1 MIGVVELQIIS
12 WVLNKGDYS
21 IIEDNLLTVD
31 YFKGYEE
38 EYNFIA
44 DHYKTYGNV
53 PDKESFLFNFRDIE
67 LVDVQESP
75 RYLVDTIREQHLFDK
90 AVPVVQNAAKILQ
103 TDANA
108 AAEYMLQAVKEL
120 TPNYQLGGVDII
132 AQAEQRLENYK
143 ERINNP
149 NDFYFTSG
157 FPELD
162 AIIRGF
168 QRGEEFVVIFARTNQ
183 GKTWILE
190 KMIAHIWRQGANVG
204 YISPEMGSDSIGYRF
219 DTLFKG
225 FSNKALAWG
234 QETDLDL
241 AEYAQYIQ
249 ELKENKHKFIVSTP
263 LDFDNRI
270 TVSKLRNFVKQNKL
284 EALAIDGI
292 TYLTD
297 ERGRRNDNK
306 TTSLTN
312 ISEDLVSLSVELSI
326 PIFVVVQAKR
336 TGVVETDKDGTPE
349 LESIRDS
356 DGISH
361 NATKIISLRLKDE
374 YLEMGVKKQRNGAVG
389 ARLKY
394 LWNINTGK
402 FTYTQSDDSEPVDEK
417 VERRERRKKVGK
429 DIF

>member
-12 WVLNKGDYS
+12 WVINKGDFS

-38 EYNFIA
+38 EYNFIT

-53 PDKESFLFNFRDIE
+53 PDKESFLFNFRDFE

-75 RYLVDTIREQHLFDK
+75 KYLIDTIREQYLFNK
-90 AVPVVQNAAKILQ
+90 AVPVVQNIAKMMQ

-108 AAEYMLQAVKEL
+108 AAEYMMQAVKEL
-120 TPNYQLGGVDII
+120 TPNYKLGGVDII
-132 AQAEQRLENYK
+132 SQAEQRLESYK

-149 NDFYFTSG
+149 NEFYFTSG

-162 AIIRGF
+162 EIIHGF

-190 KMIAHIWRQGANVG
+190 KIIAHIWRQGANVG
-204 YISPEMGSDSIGYRF
+204 YISPEMGPNSIGYRF

-225 FSNKALAWG
+225 FSNRALAWG

-241 AEYAQYIQ
+241 EEYEKYIK
-249 ELKENKHKFIVSTP
+249 ELKENKHLFMVSTP

-270 TVSKLRNFVKQNKL
+270 TISKLRNFVRQNKL

-292 TYLTD
+292 TYLAD
-297 ERGRRNDNK
+297 ERGKRNDNK

-312 ISEDLVSLSVELSI
+312 ISEDLVSLSVELGI
-326 PIFVVVQAKR
+326 PIFVVVQANR
-336 TGVVETDKDGTPE
+336 TGVIDSDKDGTPE
-349 LESIRDS
+349 LDSIRDS

-374 YLEMGVKKQRNGAVG
+374 YLEMGVKKQRNGEVG
-389 ARLKY
+389 AKLKY

-402 FTYTQSDDSEPVDEK
+402 FTYTQSEEIEPADEK
-417 VERRERRKKVGK
+417 VIRRERKKKSGK